1 MMEASEKQSATSRK
15 GRITEELQQQA
26 RKTESPV
33 VSEFLVAA
41 RKGFTQH
48 VIQSLRAE
56 GGSGKA
62 AVIDKVGLYGETPL
76 HQSMYSRPPCSG
88 TAHVCVPNNVHES
101 IPLFHAAREK
111 LLASGLSLWPLR
123 HSSVCPTNK
132 TGRHQL
138 YKQGNSTRVSCD
150 CKIL

>member
-1 MMEASEKQSATSRK
+1 MEASEKQSATSRK

-62 AVIDKVGLYGETPL
+62 AVIDKVGLYIGRHPSTSL
-76 HQSMYSRPPCSG
+76 CRPPCSG

-101 IPLFHAAREK
+101 ISLFHAAREK
-111 LLASGLSLWPLR
+111 LLASGLSLRPFR